1 MSCIGSDVVLRCLA
15 YGHAR
20 GVRDV
25 VERLAKAR
33 VTVTPE
39 QVEEALVELLEAG
52 RVDSVAGGWRRA

>member
-1 MSCIGSDVVLRCLA
+1 MTLTPEMVARCLA

-25 VERLAKAR
+25 VERLGKAR

-39 QVEEALVELLEAG
+39 QVEEALVELLEAW
-52 RVDSVAGGWRRA
+52 RVESVAGGWRRA